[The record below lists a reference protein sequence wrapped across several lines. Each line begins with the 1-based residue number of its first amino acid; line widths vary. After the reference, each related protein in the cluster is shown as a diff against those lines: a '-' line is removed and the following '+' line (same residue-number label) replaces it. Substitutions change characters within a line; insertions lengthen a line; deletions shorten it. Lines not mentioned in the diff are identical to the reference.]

1 MIRESRGRSDAALA
15 DLPDQEIAKALG
27 AVEAN
32 HEVSVIRVLGLLLFG
47 REDAIHRY
55 LPTHEVA
62 FQVLSDTRVVVN
74 EFFRWPL
81 LRIMEE
87 LLSRLQARNQEEEL
101 MVNIFRIGIP
111 DYSEQ
116 AFREG
121 LANALIH
128 RDYSRLGAV
137 HVQWHED
144 RIEISNP
151 GGFPEGV
158 RLDNLLVTP
167 PRPRNPSLADA
178 FKCHLQLN
186 IPMWRNIAA
195 RARQAHGFGQICSET
210 VLLQH
215 FSSDP
220 GKLEKPFG

>member
-1 MIRESRGRSDAALA
+1 MDGLTVLVVEVPTSRTPVSTPEGKYQRRAIGGKGNPSSMPYILPEMLARQADRGIQDYSALVVPDACWERIWTLWSSSGFRRMIRESRGRSNAALA

-32 HEVSVIRVLGLLLFG
+32 HEVSAARVLGLLLFG

-74 EFFRWPL
+74 ELFKWPL

-111 DYSEQ
+111 DYSE
-116 AFREG
+116 
-121 LANALIH
+121 
-128 RDYSRLGAV
+128 
-137 HVQWHED
+137 
-144 RIEISNP
+144 P
-151 GGFPEGV
+151 G
-158 RLDNLLVTP
+158 
-167 PRPRNPSLADA
+167 
-178 FKCHLQLN
+178 
-186 IPMWRNIAA
+186 
-195 RARQAHGFGQICSET
+195 
-210 VLLQH
+210 
-215 FSSDP
+215 FS
-220 GKLEKPFG
+220 

>member
-32 HEVSVIRVLGLLLFG
+32 HEVSAVRVLGLLLFG
-47 REDAIHRY
+47 REDAVHRY

-101 MVNIFRIGIP
+101 MVNMFRIGIP

-128 RDYSRLGAV
+128 RDYS
-137 HVQWHED
+137 
-144 RIEISNP
+144 
-151 GGFPEGV
+151 
-158 RLDNLLVTP
+158 
-167 PRPRNPSLADA
+167 
-178 FKCHLQLN
+178 
-186 IPMWRNIAA
+186 
-195 RARQAHGFGQICSET
+195 
-210 VLLQH
+210 
-215 FSSDP
+215 
-220 GKLEKPFG
+220 

>member
-1 MIRESRGRSDAALA
+1 MIRESRERSDATL
-15 DLPDQEIAKALG
+15 DEFPGREIAKALG

-32 HEVSVIRVLGLLLFG
+32 HEVSAVRVLGLLLFG
-47 REDAIHRY
+47 REDAIRRY

-74 EFFRWPL
+74 EFFKWPL

-87 LLSRLQARNQEEEL
+87 LLSRLQARNREEEL

-111 DYSEQ
+111 DYSEH
-116 AFREG
+116 ALREG

-178 FKCHLQLN
+178 FKRAGIVERTARGIDTIFFEQLRSGR
-186 IPMWRNIAA
+186 PAPFL
-195 RARQAHGFGQICSET
+195 RAE
-210 VLLQH
+210 L
-215 FSSDP
+215 
-220 GKLEKPFG
+220 